1 MKKLRDS
8 RLLVL
13 TDRYPH
19 IMDHISASF
28 VKNQI
33 EYLKD
38 YVENVCVISLAPFV
52 PKFLSHFGFMD
63 GKGRW
68 DGYAK
73 DYKYDNV
80 EVYFA
85 KPWALPLEFSRRRR
99 GDDGFRNAKQ
109 VIKRNKIEFDLIHA
123 HFTYPA
129 GYVGARLK
137 ETYGKNLILTV
148 HEDRN
153 WFLNEIVSVDSKILY
168 SWQNADRIIRVN
180 KADLKE
186 FAKIN
191 INRSKLVYIPNGFS
205 SELFKPIDKK
215 TARKK
220 LNLPKDKDILLN
232 VAALEAYKGQKYLI
246 RAMKAVISSKED
258 AILYIVGKGSLR
270 NHLQSLLEQN
280 GLQDHVVLAGGDKS
294 IEEIV
299 LWMNACDVFVLPSL
313 NESFGIV
320 QIEAMACGKSV
331 VATRNGGSEEIVIND
346 KLGFLVDT
354 TDAEGMAK
362 AILKALDMDWNRE
375 YILDYSRQ
383 FTWKRIAQKIVELYD
398 IVIRERSQG

>member
-1 MKKLRDS
+1 MKKLRDT

-38 YVENVCVISLAPFV
+38 YVEKVCVIALAPFV
-52 PKFLSHFGFMD
+52 PKFLSRFEFMD

-85 KPWALPLEFSRRRR
+85 KPWALPLEFSRNRR
-99 GDDGFRNAKQ
+99 GDDGFRSAKQ
-109 VIKRNKIEFDLIHA
+109 VIKKNKIKFDLIHA

-137 ETYGKNLILTV
+137 ETYGKSLILTV

-153 WFLNEIVSVDSKILY
+153 WFLNEVASADSKIFY

-180 KADLKE
+180 KADLTE

-191 INRSKLVYIPNGFS
+191 INQSKLVYIPNGFTS
-205 SELFKPIDKK
+205 DLFRPIDKE

-220 LNLPKDKDILLN
+220 LNLPQDKGILLN
-232 VAALEAYKGQKYLI
+232 VA
-246 RAMKAVISSKED
+246 
-258 AILYIVGKGSLR
+258 
-270 NHLQSLLEQN
+270 
-280 GLQDHVVLAGGDKS
+280 
-294 IEEIV
+294 
-299 LWMNACDVFVLPSL
+299 
-313 NESFGIV
+313 
-320 QIEAMACGKSV
+320 
-331 VATRNGGSEEIVIND
+331 
-346 KLGFLVDT
+346 
-354 TDAEGMAK
+354 
-362 AILKALDMDWNRE
+362 
-375 YILDYSRQ
+375 
-383 FTWKRIAQKIVELYD
+383 
-398 IVIRERSQG
+398 